1 MDVKWVQGQKLLVEP
16 YIEDFVK
23 FNSNT
28 GTVLSVYIYTYTTYT
43 RIYTLYT
50 CISYNIEV

>member
-1 MDVKWVQGQKLLVEP
+1 MVDVKWVQGQKLLVEP

-28 GTVLSVYIYTYTTYT
+28 GKVLSESTSSTYTTYT
-43 RIYTLYT
+43 RI
-50 CISYNIEV
+50 